1 MVYLI
6 AILSDMIL
14 LGSLLLSSFLVRK
27 LGGTPS
33 RDKHTKVWSGE
44 GTPLNFSASLF
55 QWAQTTHDNF
65 PVLYITYLGA

>member
-33 RDKHTKVWSGE
+33 RDKHTKV
-44 GTPLNFSASLF
+44 
-55 QWAQTTHDNF
+55 
-65 PVLYITYLGA
+65 